1 MIIKLLKNRSDI
13 GAGTRG
19 SDMGIDALEIAAIN
33 ADNDFFHRHLFEDI
47 PTHNESI
54 YQKNTNSYA
63 KRIDHVLQQC
73 ERVCNYVASTL
84 ENKFFPIVLSGDHS
98 SALGVISGIKKAYP
112 QKKLGVVWID
122 AHADLHSPYTSPSG
136 NIHGMPLAAAMQQDN
151 MDCAVNDVSIITIES
166 WNALK
171 NIGLSE
177 PKFSSEDLV
186 FFGLRDYESA
196 EESIIQQQ
204 GILHF
209 KVEQIRSAGLANCVN
224 QAIQKLEGVDL
235 IFISFDVDSLDCD
248 QISYGTGTPVKSGFS
263 SDEVLA
269 IMELFISTG
278 KVVCL
283 EVAEINPLLDNKGN
297 KMAETAF
304 DVLAKLEKQITQ

>member
-1 MIIKLLKNRSDI
+1 
-13 GAGTRG
+13 
-19 SDMGIDALEIAAIN
+19 MGIDALEIAAIN

-136 NIHGMPLAAAMQQDN
+136 NIHGMPLAAALQQDN
-151 MDCAVNDVSIITIES
+151 MECAVNDVSINTIES

-177 PKFSSEDLV
+177 PKFSSDDLV

-224 QAIQKLEGVDL
+224 QAIQKLQEVDL
-235 IFISFDVDSLDCD
+235 IFVSFDVDSLDCD
-248 QISYGTGTPVKSGFS
+248 QISYGTGTPVKSGFN

-269 IMELFISTG
+269 IIELFISTG

-304 DVLAKLEKQITQ
+304 DVLAKLEKRIVQ